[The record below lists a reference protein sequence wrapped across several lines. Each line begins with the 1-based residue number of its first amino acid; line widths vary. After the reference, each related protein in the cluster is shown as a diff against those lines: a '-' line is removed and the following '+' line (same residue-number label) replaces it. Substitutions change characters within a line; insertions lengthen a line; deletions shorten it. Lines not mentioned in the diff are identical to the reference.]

1 MFSRQTAEEHILM
14 KRRKFVNR
22 ALSTVAIIGSTSVI
36 AQSISAADSQSIE
49 TSSGHD
55 ITMTTMDAQP
65 PHILTLD
72 EILTFPDVPADH
84 RVSYGPD
91 PAQFGDLYLPQQ
103 PGPHPVVLL
112 LHGGC
117 WRAQYSL
124 TLVGQLAAALREAGL
139 AVWNVEFR
147 RLGNGGGWPTTFQDV
162 AMGADFL
169 RTLAPQ
175 FKLDLSRLVTV
186 GHSAGGHLALWLA
199 GRHHLPD
206 TSLLHVGEG
215 VRVHGVVS
223 LAGIPDLI
231 AGVQWNICRGA
242 IQELVGG
249 LPEDVPDRY
258 QQASP
263 HALLPL
269 GVPQWHLVGT
279 KDEIVPAAYIQQYVE
294 VATQHDLVRLEV
306 LPDAGHF
313 EVIVPTTA
321 AWPAVQ
327 HAVLALVERAP
338 CYIP

>member
-1 MFSRQTAEEHILM
+1 
-14 KRRKFVNR
+14 
-22 ALSTVAIIGSTSVI
+22 
-36 AQSISAADSQSIE
+36 
-49 TSSGHD
+49 
-55 ITMTTMDAQP
+55 MTTLDSQP

-72 EILTFPDVPADH
+72 EIMAFPGVPSDH
-84 RVSYGPD
+84 RFSYGPD

-117 WRAQYSL
+117 WQAQYSL
-124 TLVGQLAAALREAGL
+124 TLVGSLGAAFRQAGL
-139 AVWNVEFR
+139 AVWNVEYR
-147 RLGNGGGWPTTFQDV
+147 RLGDGGGWPATFRDV

-175 FKLDLSRLVTV
+175 FALDLSRLVAV

-199 GRHHLPD
+199 GRHHLSD
-206 TSLLHVGEG
+206 TSPLHVPEG
-215 VRVHGVVS
+215 IRVHGVVS

-242 IQELVGG
+242 CHEVVGG
-249 LPEDVPDRY
+249 LPEAVPQRY
-258 QQASP
+258 QHASP

-279 KDEIVPAAYIQQYVE
+279 EDDRVPAAYIKQYVE
-294 VATQHDLVRLEV
+294 MATDYDEVHLEL

-321 AWPAVQ
+321 AWPVVR
-327 HAVLALVERAP
+327 HAVLALVERA
-338 CYIP
+338 